1 MLIPVTLT
9 AAAGAALINIWL
21 SIRIGR
27 LRTAHKISVGDGG
40 NEPLNRR
47 MRAQLNFAENV
58 PLVLVLIAALEI
70 SGAGRLWG
78 NAWLLPVA
86 GLFLLGR
93 IAHGVG
99 MDGGS
104 LQIGRMIGTIVTLL
118 TQLGLAIVAVL
129 AVAGKF

>member
-40 NEPLNRR
+40 NEALNRR
-47 MRAQLNFAENV
+47 MRAHLNFAENV

-70 SGAGRLWG
+70 SEKGG
-78 NAWLLPVA
+78 AWLLPAA
-86 GLFLLGR
+86 GLFLFGR
-93 IAHGVG
+93 IAHGLG

-104 LQIGRMIGTIVTLL
+104 LQIGRMIGTIVTML
-118 TQLGLAIVAVL
+118 TQLGLAVVAVL
-129 AVAGKF
+129 VVAGKF

>member
-1 MLIPVTLT
+1 MLIPVTLA

-40 NEPLNRR
+40 NEALNRR

-70 SGAGRLWG
+70 SGKGGAL
-78 NAWLLPVA
+78 LLPVA
-86 GLFLLGR
+86 GLFLFGR

-104 LQIGRMIGTIVTLL
+104 LQVGRMIGTIVTLL
-118 TQLGLAIVAVL
+118 TQLGLAIVSVL
-129 AVAGKF
+129 AVAGKL

>member
-40 NEPLNRR
+40 NEALNRR
-47 MRAQLNFAENV
+47 MRAHLNFAENV

-70 SGAGRLWG
+70 SGAGRLAG
-78 NAWLLPVA
+78 GAWLLPVA
-86 GLFLLGR
+86 ALFLIGR
-93 IAHGVG
+93 IAHGLG
-99 MDGGS
+99 MDGGAFGV
-104 LQIGRMIGTIVTLL
+104 GRMIGTIVTLL

-129 AVAGKF
+129 VVAGKF

>member
-40 NEPLNRR
+40 NEALNRR
-47 MRAQLNFAENV
+47 MRAHLNFAENV

-78 NAWLLPVA
+78 GAWLLPVA
-86 GLFLLGR
+86 ALFLIGR
-93 IAHGVG
+93 IAHGLG
-99 MDGGS
+99 MDGGAFGV
-104 LQIGRMIGTIVTLL
+104 GRMIGTIVTLL

-129 AVAGKF
+129 VVAGKF

>member
-40 NEPLNRR
+40 NEALNRR
-47 MRAQLNFAENV
+47 MRAHLNFAENV

-78 NAWLLPVA
+78 GAWLLPVA

-93 IAHGVG
+93 IAHGLG
-99 MDGGS
+99 MDGGAFGV
-104 LQIGRMIGTIVTLL
+104 GRMIGTLVTML
-118 TQLGLAIVAVL
+118 TQLALAIVAVL
-129 AVAGKF
+129 VVAGKF

>member
-21 SIRIGR
+21 SLRIGR
-27 LRTAHKISVGDGG
+27 LRTTHKISVGDGG
-40 NEPLNRR
+40 NEALNRR

-70 SGAGRLWG
+70 SQKGG
-78 NAWLLPVA
+78 AWLLPVA

-93 IAHGVG
+93 IAHGLG
-99 MDGGS
+99 MDGGAFGV
-104 LQIGRMIGTIVTLL
+104 GRMIGTIVTLL
-118 TQLGLAIVAVL
+118 TQLGLAVLAVL

>member
-1 MLIPVTLT
+1 MLIPVTLA

-40 NEPLNRR
+40 NEALNRR

-70 SGAGRLWG
+70 SGKGG
-78 NAWLLPVA
+78 AWLLPVA
-86 GLFLLGR
+86 GLFLFGR

-104 LQIGRMIGTIVTLL
+104 LQVGRMIGTIVTLL
-118 TQLGLAIVAVL
+118 TQLGLAIVSVL
-129 AVAGKF
+129 AVAGKL

>member
-70 SGAGRLWG
+70 SGKGD
-78 NAWLLPVA
+78 AWLLPVA

-93 IAHGVG
+93 IVHGVG

>member
-40 NEPLNRR
+40 NEALNRR
-47 MRAQLNFAENV
+47 MRAHLNFAENA
-58 PLVLVLIAALEI
+58 PIVLVLIAALEL
-70 SGAGRLWG
+70 SGKGG
-78 NAWLLPVA
+78 AWLLPVA
-86 GLFLLGR
+86 AVFLIGR
-93 IAHGVG
+93 ILHGLG
-99 MDGGS
+99 MDGGAFGV
-104 LQIGRMIGTIVTLL
+104 GRMIGTIVTLL

-129 AVAGKF
+129 AVAGTI

>member
-40 NEPLNRR
+40 NEALGRR

-58 PLVLVLIAALEI
+58 PMVLVLIAALEI
-70 SGAGRLWG
+70 SGKGG
-78 NAWLLPVA
+78 AWLLPVA
-86 GLFLLGR
+86 AVFLFGR
-93 IAHGVG
+93 ILHGLG
-99 MDGGS
+99 MDGGTFQ
-104 LQIGRMIGTIVTLL
+104 LGRMIGTIVTML

-129 AVAGKF
+129 AVAGTI

>member
-40 NEPLNRR
+40 NEALNRR
-47 MRAQLNFAENV
+47 MRAHLNFAENV

-70 SGAGRLWG
+70 SGPERTWG
-78 NAWLLPVA
+78 GAWLLPVA

-93 IAHGVG
+93 IAHGLG

-104 LQIGRMIGTIVTLL
+104 LEVGRKIGTIVTML

-129 AVAGKF
+129 VVAGKF

>member
-40 NEPLNRR
+40 NEALNRR
-47 MRAQLNFAENV
+47 MRAHLNFAENV

-70 SGAGRLWG
+70 SGAGRLG
-78 NAWLLPVA
+78 GGAWLLPVA
-86 GLFLLGR
+86 ALFLIGR
-93 IAHGVG
+93 IAHGLG
-99 MDGGS
+99 MDGGAFGV
-104 LQIGRMIGTIVTLL
+104 GRMIGTIVTLL

-129 AVAGKF
+129 VVAGKF

>member
-40 NEPLNRR
+40 NEALNRR
-47 MRAQLNFAENV
+47 MRAHLNFAENV
-58 PLVLVLIAALEI
+58 PLVLVLIATLEI

-78 NAWLLPVA
+78 GAWLLPVA
-86 GLFLLGR
+86 ALFLIGR
-93 IAHGVG
+93 IAHGLG
-99 MDGGS
+99 MDGGAFGV
-104 LQIGRMIGTIVTLL
+104 GRMIGTIVTLL

-129 AVAGKF
+129 VVAGKF